1 MRGEHVSPARAISAL
16 RGSSPHA
23 RGAQDS
29 RGFTASQ
36 SGIIPACAG
45 STASAELQRAALE
58 DHPRMRGEHCGLR
71 FCISS
76 TSGSSPHARGAR
88 FLWIFDADCH
98 GIIPA
103 CAGST
108 PTAHPRPCD
117 GRDHPRMRG
126 EHATAVSR
134 LPTTMGSS
142 PHARG
147 APSRCTRGRSP
158 TRIIPACAGSTQE
171 LTDAEG
177 HVRDHPRMR
186 GEHLGSRTSC
196 RTRRGSSPHA
206 RGARTE
212 PDGDCLGAGII
223 PACAGSTLPGRASVG
238 TSWDHPRMRG
248 EHSSLPTRRG

>member
-1 MRGEHVSPARAISAL
+1 MRGEHLRSISSC
-16 RGSSPHA
+16 RSRVGSSPHA
-23 RGAQDS
+23 RGAPLPPS
-29 RGFTASQ
+29 FSAPPLR
-36 SGIIPACAG
+36 IIPACAG
-45 STASAELQRAALE
+45 STAACGSA
-58 DHPRMRGEHCGLR
+58 
-71 FCISS
+71 S
-76 TSGSSPHARGAR
+76 AR
-88 FLWIFDADCH
+88 
-98 GIIPA
+98 P
-103 CAGST
+103 
-108 PTAHPRPCD
+108 
-117 GRDHPRMRG
+117 RDHPRMRG
-126 EHATAVSR
+126 EHASSGFSMPIAT
-134 LPTTMGSS
+134 GSS

-223 PACAGSTLPGRASVG
+223 PACAGSTGRRRRTPRRWG
-238 TSWDHPRMRG
+238 DHPRMRG
-248 EHSSLPTRRG
+248 EHSARRTIASS